1 MGETKAQETNFGH
14 TLVSKAFQ
22 LQMPR
27 ALSPQCEW
35 EFLYNSCSC
44 PFSPVSMFFIIQTA
58 LVLSQLP
65 L

>member
-1 MGETKAQETNFGH
+1 MGETKTQETNFEH

-44 PFSPVSMFFIIQTA
+44 PFSLISMFLIIHTA